1 MAEKINPFCEFLKA
15 EDQINVTSELE
26 ENFDSVNR
34 ALTDACEL
42 ALKQPLLEQ
51 QPQSLPNAT
60 AD

>member
-15 EDQINVTSELE
+15 EVQINVTSELE
-26 ENFDSVNR
+26 ENFDSFNR
-34 ALTDACEL
+34 ALTDASEL

-51 QPQSLPNAT
+51 QPQLLPNAT